1 MQVPQREEGSMLPSR
16 SFLATRRILYAALA
30 ISTVVPLVLVTSYGY
45 YDYHRRFADAND
57 LVDRNSRVADEQALK
72 VVDLNREMG
81 ARIVEL
87 LGEGDDMTLKDSEDV
102 IHRQL
107 ETIGGAFAQ
116 VAAISVI
123 GKNGALLASSKHYPV
138 PSISIEDRE
147 DFVAARNIR
156 PEPYFSLPVLSKIS
170 KTDVFTTNMGRS
182 SYDGTFLGIVS
193 IALKREYFE
202 SFYNELANDDAAV
215 TIALYRQEG
224 GVLVQYP
231 DTKPTP
237 LGTASD
243 SALTTALQHN
253 APFGQLQVVSSV
265 DGLERVV
272 AFRRVGD
279 YPLYVASGYETQAI
293 TSQWRAHFIFV
304 LLLTAL
310 PCAGIWLLVGFSLCR
325 LEAEKKAWNSWQ
337 AEAIRREQAEAS
349 ARQLQRMGALGN
361 LVAGIAHEFN
371 NLLMVVS
378 TNVALATSK
387 RFTHIEK
394 EVRAVERAAL
404 GAEPLARR
412 LMSVTRKQPLKLE
425 TVTLSTWFP
434 AAKNLIAAAL
444 GGRVHLTLSIPRDI
458 WNVCVDKTEL
468 ESAIVN
474 IAVNA
479 KDAMPH
485 GGRFI
490 VRCQNSQL
498 SANNS
503 LPLDG
508 DYVSIFCSDNG
519 VGMNADV
526 LRRAFEPLFTTK
538 AQTAGTGLGLAQV
551 LAAAEQA
558 GGTARIES
566 LVGKGTTVRLY
577 LPRHHAKSSAQ
588 PLVHMPD
595 TEKVMRDTSVLLVED
610 NAEVA
615 AGVLAVLEMLGCTVR
630 HEVTAD
636 DAVAILNGGMTFDLI
651 LSDIQM
657 PGMMN
662 GIDLAEHVRSTWP
675 ARKIALMTGYA
686 DEIDRAQHAGV
697 KILAKP
703 FDLDELETLVAESH
717 E

>member
-1 MQVPQREEGSMLPSR
+1 MLPSR

-102 IHRQL
+102 IHRRL

-138 PSISIEDRE
+138 PSVSIEDRE

-156 PEPYFSLPVLSKIS
+156 PEPYFLLPVLGKIS
-170 KTDVFTTNMGRS
+170 QTDVFTTNMGRS
-182 SYDGTFLGIVS
+182 SYDGTFLGLVS
-193 IALKREYFE
+193 IALKREYFQ
-202 SFYNELANDDAAV
+202 SFYNELANDDASV
-215 TIALYRQEG
+215 NIALYRQDG

-237 LGTASD
+237 LGTASN
-243 SALTTALQHN
+243 SAFATALQHN

-279 YPLYVASGYETQAI
+279 YPLYVASGYETHAI
-293 TSQWRAHFIFV
+293 TSQWREHFTFI

-310 PCAGIWLLVGFSLCR
+310 PCLGIWLLVGFSLRR

-337 AEAIRREQAEAS
+337 AEAVRREQAEAS
-349 ARQLQRMGALGN
+349 SRQLQRMGALGN
-361 LVAGIAHEFN
+361 LFAGIAHDFN

-378 TNVALATSK
+378 TNVALAASK
-387 RFTHIEK
+387 RFTHVER
-394 EVRAVERAAL
+394 EVRAVQRAAL

-425 TVTLSTWFP
+425 TVDLSTWLP
-434 AAKNLIAAAL
+434 AVQNLIATAL
-444 GGRVHLTLSIPRDI
+444 GGRVQLTLTVPHDI
-458 WNVCVDKTEL
+458 WKVCVDKTEL
-468 ESAIVN
+468 DSAIVN

-479 KDAMPH
+479 KDAMPN

-490 VRCQNSQL
+490 VRCQNLQL
-498 SANNS
+498 SATDS
-503 LPLDG
+503 LSLSG
-508 DYVSIFCSDNG
+508 EYVALFCSDNG
-519 VGMNADV
+519 DGMNADV

-538 AQTAGTGLGLAQV
+538 AQTASTGLRLAQV
-551 LAAAEQA
+551 LAATEQA
-558 GGTARIES
+558 GGAARIES
-566 LVGKGTTVRLY
+566 RAGKGTTVRLY
-577 LPRHHAKSSAQ
+577 LPRHHVKSTAQ
-588 PLVHMPD
+588 PTVHVPD
-595 TEKVMRDTSVLLVED
+595 TLKIVGETSVLLVED
-610 NAEVA
+610 NVEVA
-615 AGVLAVLEMLGCTVR
+615 AGVSAVLEMLGCIVR

-636 DAVAILNGGMTFDLI
+636 NAATILNGGMTFDLI

-657 PGMMN
+657 PGTMN

-686 DEIDRAQHAGV
+686 DEIDRAKHAGV

-717 E
+717 G